1 MAEINKPSDINKI
14 WAAGG
19 DIVTPADTKINN
31 GWVEEIPPH
40 EYENYIQNK
49 QDLSIAHINQHGIAI
64 WDSVTEYQANRSLV
78 QGSNGR
84 IYKAAT
90 TNTNVN
96 PTTDSSGAWYD
107 INESNMVVFSTPG
120 VYTWTVPAT
129 LKSGFKR
136 PKVTVTGGGG
146 SGGSGDTSNRGAGG
160 GAGGTAIGTVNL
172 SGVNT
177 VTITVGSGGGRKT
190 SAVANGE
197 NGSQSSFGTYLV
209 GQGGNL
215 GQRSAAS
222 SNVAG
227 GLGGSASGGA
237 LNLKGGD
244 GSDGPNATAGGGS
257 GDGGASFWGGGIRSG
272 TGTSSNTVNNTPG
285 SGGGSGTLVS
295 SPGGHGIVVIEW

>member
-1 MAEINKPSDINKI
+1 MPEINKPADINKI

-19 DIVTPADTKINN
+19 DIVTPPDTKINN

-40 EYENYIQNK
+40 EYENYIQNR
-49 QDLSIAHINQHGIAI
+49 QDLCIAHINQHGIAV
-64 WDSVTEYQANRSLV
+64 WDAVTEYQANRSLV

-96 PTTDSSGAWYD
+96 PTTDVSGSWYD

-129 LKSGFKR
+129 LKSGFKS
-136 PKVTVTGGGG
+136 PKVSVTGGGG
-146 SGGSGDTSNRGAGG
+146 SSGSGDTNNRGAGG

-172 SGVNT
+172 TGVNT
-177 VTITVGSGGGRKT
+177 VTITVGTGGARKT
-190 SAVANGE
+190 SADANGE
-197 NGSQSSFGTYLV
+197 SGSQSSFGTYLV

-215 GQRSAAS
+215 GQRSGAS
-222 SNVAG
+222 SSAAG
-227 GLGGSASGGA
+227 GLGGSASGGS

-257 GDGGASFWGGGIRSG
+257 GDGGGSFWGGGIRSG
-272 TGTSSNTVNNTPG
+272 AGSSSNTVNNTPG
-285 SGGGSGTLVS
+285 SGGGGGTLVS